1 MDSFELFEVLLYLIV
16 FAFGIFLL
24 VLPFKIWGLCKD
36 VRRLRIHFL
45 KGEANEFLCLHPV
58 GTKVH
63 VDGKG
68 REASVCGID
77 GDRIKVKFPDE
88 KVACVWPSDLTPV
101 N

>member
-16 FAFGIFLL
+16 FAFGIFML

-36 VRRLRIHFL
+36 
-45 KGEANEFLCLHPV
+45 EANEFLCLHPV